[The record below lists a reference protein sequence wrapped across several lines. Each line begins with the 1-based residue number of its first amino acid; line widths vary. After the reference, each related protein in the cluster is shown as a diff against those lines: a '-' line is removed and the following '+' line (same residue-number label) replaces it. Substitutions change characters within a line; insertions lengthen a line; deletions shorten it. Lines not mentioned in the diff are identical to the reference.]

1 MRQTSPSP
9 SAEAHTPPP
18 TATAERLWAPRRVER
33 PARLVRGSIGVTD
46 SVSSPLMYHT
56 LAACGDGGGVH
67 VDPRHAPAT
76 GGIDPG
82 DRAVGVDRPD
92 GPGPDRYL
100 REAPVPEGEVA
111 G

>member
-18 TATAERLWAPRRVER
+18 TATAERLWAPRRIER

-56 LAACGDGGGVH
+56 LPARGDGGGVH

-76 GGIDPG
+76 GGIDPETVRSG
-82 DRAVGVDRPD
+82 LIAQTAPAPTATCAKPQFLKARS
-92 GPGPDRYL
+92 PG
-100 REAPVPEGEVA
+100 
-111 G
+111 